1 MKISDSVN
9 IGSTRINLCV
19 FKLTNDPGR
28 PYANLE
34 LSGFHPFK
42 LSLLLPV
49 ATFNWVADD
58 VFVDGGAKA
67 ETAGIARAV
76 KMS

>member
-1 MKISDSVN
+1 MKYTN
-9 IGSTRINLCV
+9 QCV
-19 FKLTNDPGR
+19 CFYKLTNVPGR

-49 ATFNWVADD
+49 ATFNWVAED
-58 VFVDGGAKA
+58 VFVDGGANA
-67 ETAGIARAV
+67 ETAGIARAAV
-76 KMS
+76 KMI